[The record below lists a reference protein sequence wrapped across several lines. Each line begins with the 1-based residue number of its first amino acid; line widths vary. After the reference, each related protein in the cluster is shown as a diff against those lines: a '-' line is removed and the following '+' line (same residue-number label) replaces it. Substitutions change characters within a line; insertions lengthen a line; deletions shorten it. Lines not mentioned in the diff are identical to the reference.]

1 MATSSFNKN
10 YTLDSKRA
18 VDSFLSIVSAPPK
31 SVEIKRDIVSPENEM
46 RGEERLKQILS
57 R

>member
-31 SVEIKRDIVSPENEM
+31 SVEIKRDIVSPENKM